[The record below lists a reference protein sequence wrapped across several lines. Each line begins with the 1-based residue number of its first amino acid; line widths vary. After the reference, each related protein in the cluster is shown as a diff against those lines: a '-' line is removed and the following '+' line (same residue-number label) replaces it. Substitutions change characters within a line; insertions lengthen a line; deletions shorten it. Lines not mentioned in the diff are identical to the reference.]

1 MGKLGICLKWF
12 SDANPNRAK
21 YIGSKV
27 YPNSFTIPA
36 IIKLSSINTDFF
48 QN

>member
-27 YPNSFTIPA
+27 CPNTFTIPA
-36 IIKLSSINTDFF
+36 IIKISLINTDFF